1 MARKTRNL
9 LTAKL
14 KRALITCFEE
24 FKKHNELRPKQL
36 STVFFHNPAFFLTLA
51 NTLKTKVGGNLKC
64 YPYILHKMVKA
75 CFICEA
81 KNVRL
86 FEIPSNMEQ
95 RQKWFE
101 AFII

>member
-36 STVFFHNPAFFLTLA
+36 STVFFHKFITPLFSDTCKHTKHKSWRRCRLYFL
-51 NTLKTKVGGNLKC
+51 GGMQRWR
-64 YPYILHKMVKA
+64 I
-75 CFICEA
+75 FD
-81 KNVRL
+81 
-86 FEIPSNMEQ
+86 FETD
-95 RQKWFE
+95 
-101 AFII
+101 